1 MYALIHRSPHTHA
14 RTHTHTHTSKH
25 THARTHT
32 HTLQQDTNIHTNMNA
47 HTYLLYMYTKVHKRH
62 AHAHNHVHACTH
74 THTHAHLLLTQM
86 YMPFCMTRE
95 VLAHFSLIRLL
106 LKCKYSLR
114 SVTIWSRLTRSI
126 AMSINNIAIISPRPT
141 LFNSPSWLNT
151 TH

>member
-1 MYALIHRSPHTHA
+1 
-14 RTHTHTHTSKH
+14 
-25 THARTHT
+25 
-32 HTLQQDTNIHTNMNA
+32 
-47 HTYLLYMYTKVHKRH
+47 MYTNVHKRH

-114 SVTIWSRLTRSI
+114 SVMIWSRLTRGK
-126 AMSINNIAIISPRPT
+126 AMSINNTAIISPRPT

-151 TH
+151 TLNISRLQVSTTAWPPPIVKLYSSYIDYCRPKWCKSLL